1 MLISFIRSVILYL
14 LLILVIRVMGK
25 RQIGQ
30 MEASEFVVTMLI
42 ADLASV
48 PMQNNAISLFSGLVP
63 ILAVLALELIL
74 SVASMKLV
82 GVRKLLCGRPV
93 ILIEHGKISDRNLRR
108 TRVTLDELTA
118 QLREQGVLDPATV
131 NYAILETNGE
141 ISVFPYARY
150 RPASAMD
157 AGIEAADE
165 ALPFTV
171 ISDGRVQTENLR
183 LAGFDRVWLEGRLR
197 GAGCRPEDVLLMTVD
212 GDGKTRMHRREGA
225 E

>member
-74 SVASMKLV
+74 SVASIKLL
-82 GVRKLLCGRPV
+82 GVRRLLC
-93 ILIEHGKISDRNLRR
+93 R
-108 TRVTLDELTA
+108 TRVTLDELTGR
-118 QLREQGVLDPATV
+118 LREQGILDPATV
-131 NYAILETNGE
+131 NYAILETNGQL
-141 ISVFPYARY
+141 SVFPYAKY

-157 AGIEAADE
+157 AGIEARDE
-165 ALPFTV
+165 SLPVTV
-171 ISDGRVQTENLR
+171 IADGRILRDNLR
-183 LAGFDRVWLEGRLR
+183 LTGRDRTWLDGCLR
-197 GAGCRPEDVLLMTVD
+197 AQKCRRKDVLLLTVD
-212 GDGKTRMHRREGA
+212 GSGVVHMQRKGTRK
-225 E
+225 